1 MNETIYF
8 EGKQSLGNR
17 KALLVSRSFFIF
29 IGFLMMVIPGLLMI
43 GYYFLSAVTT
53 KYKFTNTRLLIES
66 GILSKKINALELWR
80 INDIQFKQG
89 MIQRLF
95 GEGQLLLITQDKT
108 NPIIQIEGIP
118 MHDIR
123 SLFEKLQPAINQSKK
138 DNRAIN
144 LTA

>member
-95 GEGQLLLITQDKT
+95 GEGQLLLITQDRK
-108 NPIIQIEGIP
+108 
-118 MHDIR
+118 
-123 SLFEKLQPAINQSKK
+123 SVV
-138 DNRAIN
+138 
-144 LTA
+144 